1 LDRRPPN
8 VRRSAHNNLQRKLFC
23 HIWGKQLPM
32 IDRNYYTPPSPSG
45 QDYDTWDISMAP
57 TGSPYYTM
65 DKHLSQVESVYRS
78 SDMDAGNQA

>member
-1 LDRRPPN
+1 
-8 VRRSAHNNLQRKLFC
+8 
-23 HIWGKQLPM
+23 M